1 MTAYSRRT
9 TAAARSDFHSL
20 SRRAEMDVSPAR
32 TTCARLT
39 AIPRREKGERRM
51 RETSPAIPPATWLRP
66 QSLLRL
72 RYLFFS
78 SICFVKVAS
87 YVFAVGAGV
96 PVRTGR
102 RKPIVSLRHVHE
114 ADFAER
120 VDEIIIRRV
129 IRRLPPDYHVLL
141 EDVRF
146 PPPAERRQTHSRVRP
161 DHPVGVVRHDVVR
174 EHQRHIQPLR
184 RFRRYDVSSR

>member
-1 MTAYSRRT
+1 MTVCSRRT
-9 TAAARSDFHSL
+9 SAAARSGFHSL
-20 SRRAEMDVSPAR
+20 SRRAVRDVSPAR
-32 TTCARLT
+32 TTSARLT
-39 AIPRREKGERRM
+39 AIPRREKGGRRM

-72 RYLFFS
+72 RYLFVS

-87 YVFAVGAGV
+87 NVFAVGPGV

-102 RKPIVSLRHVHE
+102 RKTIVSLRHVHE

-129 IRRLPPDYHVLL
+129 IRRLPADYHVFL
-141 EDVRF
+141 EDVRL
-146 PPPAERRQTHSRVRP
+146 PQ
-161 DHPVGVVRHDVVR
+161 
-174 EHQRHIQPLR
+174 
-184 RFRRYDVSSR
+184 